1 MTTDVIV
8 TVLGALGT
16 LLAGLGAKELIQRY
30 VTRRGER
37 ADAAAAERK
46 EVSAVSA
53 QGNFD
58 VLRLLLEET
67 KSRVDSYEQ
76 MIVDLKADHAADIR
90 ELKTE
95 NKSLERQVA
104 DLRQLVQD
112 YQLGSRVPRGMV
124 LVPAQEIRALRESHP
139 GLLLHRWYPGE
150 LEANDEASSAGG
162 HAGPAGGQYPGAAP
176 GAPRSITAQ
185 ITRLDGPDER

>member
-1 MTTDVIV
+1 MNGDTIV
-8 TVLGALGT
+8 AVLTAIGAI
-16 LLAGLGAKELIQRY
+16 LAGLGVKDLVQRY

-37 ADAAAAERK
+37 ADVAAAERK

-76 MIVDLKADHAADIR
+76 SIVSLKADHAADIS

-95 NKSLERQVA
+95 NRSLERQVA

-124 LVPAQEIRALRESHP
+124 LVPAQEIRSIRESHA

-150 LEANDEASSAGG
+150 LEANDEAANPG
-162 HAGPAGGQYPGAAP
+162 GGQYPGASP
-176 GAPRSITAQ
+176 GSAPRSITAQ
-185 ITRLDGPDER
+185 ITRLDGPSER